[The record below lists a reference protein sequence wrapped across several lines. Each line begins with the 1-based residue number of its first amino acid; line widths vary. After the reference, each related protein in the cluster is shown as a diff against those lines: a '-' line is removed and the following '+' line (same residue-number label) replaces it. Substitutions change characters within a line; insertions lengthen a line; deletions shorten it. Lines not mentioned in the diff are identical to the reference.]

1 MAQRKD
7 KVEVEFRRSLALAV
21 VIDLSFLAIA
31 DEFEGFDQW
40 IYSTNVAITPDLRS
54 DIHSLFKSFA
64 NKLLFDQLLRAPR
77 PIHSI
82 SVMIG
87 WISGL
92 DRETIA
98 RSNLHCLR
106 EMANEAELDRRK
118 IDETLFSSF
127 DNLKA
132 LLAELAPKL
141 TSKEIDP
148 GNLARLISNPEEMKG
163 QIIYIV
169 SRFWDRHY
177 RQEYAR
183 VQEIENRSMNRLSK
197 HDFSGMSAAQIFTE
211 VSGRAAPEYALTL
224 LSAARKMIL
233 IPSCHSG
240 PYASID
246 RQDYDESTVSI
257 VYNCRPSGG
266 AGNSVAIPIAEMF
279 PPLKALADETRLEIL
294 DRLNGR
300 ELYAQQIVDQL
311 DISQSAV
318 SRHLRLL
325 VASGVLIERKHEG
338 MKFYRINEEAIAA
351 VTAHLR
357 TLRKG

>member
-1 MAQRKD
+1 MAQRRD
-7 KVEVEFRRSLALAV
+7 KIEVEFRRSLALAI

-40 IYSTNVAITPDLRS
+40 IYSTNVALTPDLRS

-64 NKLLFDQLLRAPR
+64 NKLLFDQLLREPR

-82 SVMIG
+82 STMIG

-98 RSNLHCLR
+98 RSNLYCLR
-106 EMANEAELDRRK
+106 EMANEAEPEHRK
-118 IDETLFSSF
+118 IDNKLFSSV
-127 DNLKA
+127 DNLRE
-132 LLAELAPKL
+132 LLTELAPKL

-148 GNLARLISNPEEMKG
+148 ENLTRLLSNPEEMKG
-163 QIIYIV
+163 QIIYII

-183 VQEIENRSMNRLSK
+183 VQEIENRSLNRLSTR
-197 HDFSGMSAAQIFTE
+197 DFSGASAAQIFTE

-224 LSAARKMIL
+224 LSTAKRMIL

-246 RQDYDESTVSI
+246 RQDSDESTVSI

-266 AGNSVAIPIAEMF
+266 AGHSVAIPIAEMF

-311 DISQSAV
+311 NISQSAV

-325 VASGVLIERKHEG
+325 VASGVLLERKQEG
-338 MKFYRINEEAIAA
+338 MKFYRINEDAIVG
-351 VTAHLR
+351 VTSHLR
-357 TLRKG
+357 RLRKG